1 MTRIR
6 TAKDQYLFLCLNYL
20 LRNVAC
26 LLLEIKVR
34 ILSELHRTHSLIML
48 ESTFILL
55 KGIGPFGERRLWE
68 HDILTWEAFL
78 ECPHPPGMSLDRK
91 LIYDQQLKKAQDHLR
106 SGQSTYFKKHLKQ
119 ADHWRLYERFGSN
132 ALFLDI
138 ETTGGPAHSSDVT
151 IIGLYRQGKMT
162 SLIQGKNLTEL
173 RLQEELEESDLLVTF
188 FGSVFDMPFLRAKF
202 PSLPNNLP
210 HFDLCF
216 AARRLGL
223 TGGLKAIEQDIGLVR
238 PPDLLGLDGWAA
250 VQLWNDW
257 LQGREKSLQTLIRYN
272 EADTKNLEPLAKLL
286 HTKLAN
292 QFGPPSLSED
302 TYHISATSNASS

>member
-1 MTRIR
+1 
-6 TAKDQYLFLCLNYL
+6 
-20 LRNVAC
+20 
-26 LLLEIKVR
+26 
-34 ILSELHRTHSLIML
+34 ML

-78 ECPHPPGMSLDRK
+78 ECSHPPCMSLDRK
-91 LIYDQQLKKAQDHLR
+91 LNYDTQLKEAQDHLR
-106 SGQSTYFKKHLKQ
+106 LGQSTYFKKHLRQ
-119 ADHWRLYERFGSN
+119 GDHWRLYDTFGSN

-151 IIGLYRQGKMT
+151 IIGLYRKGKMT
-162 SLIQGKNLTEL
+162 SLIQGQNLTEA
-173 RLQEELEESDLLVTF
+173 RLQKEFEESDLLVTF
-188 FGSVFDMPFLRAKF
+188 FGSVFDIPFLRAKF

-223 TGGLKAIEQDIGLVR
+223 TGGLKAIEQDVGLLR

-250 VQLWNDW
+250 VLLWNDW
-257 LQGREKSLQTLIRYN
+257 LQGKEKSLQTLIRYN
-272 EADTKNLEPLAKLL
+272 EADTMNLEPLAKLL
-286 HTKLAN
+286 HSKLTN
-292 QFGPPSLSED
+292 QFGPPTLSGD
-302 TYHISATSNASS
+302 NHRIAAASNAFA